1 MRKKKPLILFISD
14 STETSETLSSPLVSE
29 YKFTVLN
36 NANDILKTVSN
47 KPLPDIILLDTSMK
61 ETDSFK
67 LCQQLKEDDVTKD
80 IPIIFI
86 AEKPHNSDETKGF
99 ETGAVDF
106 ITLPINPVVTK
117 ARIQTHLKLKHQRDL
132 LATLAEIDGLTGIAN
147 RRRFDELFTK
157 EFKQAMREHEP
168 IALLMID
175 IDDFKPFNDH
185 YGHMAGD
192 STLKQVACVIDK
204 TLNRPMDLVA
214 RYGGEEFVCLLP
226 DTDPEG
232 MNLIA
237 NSVLEAIRAL
247 KIPHKFARATD
258 ILTLSIGGAS
268 MIPKRGDDP
277 ETLVKMADQ
286 RLYKAK
292 DSGRNRYVFD

>member
-1 MRKKKPLILFISD
+1 MREKKPLILFISD
-14 STETSETLSSPLVSE
+14 SMENIDSLGALLVKE
-29 YKFTVLN
+29 YNFTVIK
-36 NANDILKTVSN
+36 NASEILKTISE
-47 KPLPDIILLDTSMK
+47 KLLPDIILLDTSMQ
-61 ETDSFK
+61 ESDSFDI
-67 LCQQLKEDDVTKD
+67 CRQLNEDDLTKD

-86 AEKPHNSDETKGF
+86 AEKSHNSDETKGF

-106 ITLPINPVVTK
+106 ITMPVNPVVTK
-117 ARIQTHLKLKHQRDL
+117 ARIQTHIKLKQQRDL

-147 RRRFDELFTK
+147 RRRFDELLTK
-157 EFKQAMREHEP
+157 EYKQALREHEP
-168 IALLMID
+168 IALLMVD

-192 STLKQVACVIDK
+192 ATLKQVAHIIDK

-226 DTDPEG
+226 NTDIEG
-232 MNLIA
+232 MTLIA

-247 KIPHKFARATD
+247 RIPHEFARAAD

-268 MIPKRGDDP
+268 VIPKHGDTP
-277 ETLVKMADQ
+277 ESLVVMADK

-292 DSGRNRYVFD
+292 ETGRNRFVFE